1 MLLLL
6 FGVDDAAAAAII
18 GTAASVGVA
27 GASGAAQA
35 KLNKKTMQFNRE
47 EAEKQRQWSEMMQG
61 QQNAWNYEMWLK
73 QNEYNSPEAQV
84 DRLRAAGLNP
94 LYYGLDGSSAG
105 EVTAAQPLAYERA
118 SVDNLANPVASGLSA
133 AAQIAQISNLQ
144 AQTAKTGQETLTE
157 VQKRE
162 QIQAEI
168 LNTRQ
173 EFNNLLAQEGLD
185 KARKEEIERGL
196 DWLDRLNQSVLDMR
210 ESETKLNN
218 STRNRIDKLLEG
230 EQLIQAAT
238 LADFEKRW
246 SKIEAEIKKISAETG
261 LAYMDIESYALNHAS
276 NGFMGTGLSFQN
288 FVRFIKELIEKPDKP
303 KKYRNPDSE
312 VFEADAMSSI
322 VDNKY

>member
-118 SVDNLANPVASGLSA
+118 SIENLANPVASGMDA
-133 AAQIAQISNLQ
+133 AAQVAQISNLQ
-144 AQTAKTGQETLTE
+144 ANTAKTGQETLTE

-162 QIQAEI
+162 QMQAEI
-168 LNTRQ
+168 LKTKQ
-173 EFNNLLAQEGLD
+173 QLSNLIAQEGLTN
-185 KARKEEIERGL
+185 AEREQIEKNIS
-196 DWLDRLNQSVLDMR
+196 WLDRLNEATINMR
-210 ESETKLNN
+210 ESETALNY
-218 STRNRIDKLLEG
+218 SQKKRIDELLDG
-230 EQLIQAAT
+230 EKILQAKTAQ
-238 LADFEKRW
+238 DFDEKW
-246 SKIEAEIKKISAETG
+246 NKIHVEIKKIAAET
-261 LAYMDIESYALNHAS
+261 DIAVRDLEDYALNHAS
-276 NGFMGTGLSFQN
+276 NGFMGTGLSLTNLFRAAKPRKTGKKHEMQ
-288 FVRFIKELIEKPDKP
+288 EGSGEKLA
-303 KKYRNPDSE
+303 YDSLMNG
-312 VFEADAMSSI
+312 VAD
-322 VDNKY
+322 

>member
-1 MLLLL
+1 M
-6 FGVDDAAAAAII
+6 FGVDDAVLAAGISAAGQAIGAGASAAAA
-18 GTAASVGVA
+18 G
-27 GASGAAQA
+27 
-35 KLNKKTMQFNRE
+35 KLNKKTMAFNRE
-47 EAEKQRQWSEMMQG
+47 EAEKQRQWNEAMADK
-61 QQNAWNYEMWLK
+61 QNAWNYEMWLK
-73 QNEYNSPEAQV
+73 QNEYNTPESQIE
-84 DRLRAAGLNP
+84 RLRAAGLNP

-133 AAQIAQISNLQ
+133 AAQIAQISNIQ
-144 AQTAKTGQETLTE
+144 AQTAKIGQETLTE

-173 EFNNLLAQEGLD
+173 QFNNLLAQEGLD

-210 ESETKLNN
+210 ESEIELNR
-218 STRNRIDKLLEG
+218 SEKKRIDELLEG
-230 EQLIQAAT
+230 EKLLQAAS
-238 LADFEKRW
+238 LEDFERRW
-246 SKIEAEIKKISAETG
+246 NKLDAEIKKLAADTG
-261 LAYMDIESYALNHAS
+261 LAYLDIQNYALNHAS

-288 FVRFIKELIEKPDKP
+288 FIRFISELVSKPRNRKSS
-303 KKYRNPDSE
+303 NPDSVE
-312 VFEADAMSSI
+312 FEADAMSTI